1 MSLPDYLTSIEGP
14 ATGVLTITPS
24 NTANLARS
32 PRAIWVGGAG
42 DVAVEMID
50 GTNGV
55 LSGIPAGTLMPVRV
69 RKVLATGTTAT
80 GIVGLI

>member
-1 MSLPDYLTSIEGP
+1 MSLPDYLTSLEGP
-14 ATGVLTITPS
+14 AIGVLVITPS
-24 NTANLARS
+24 NTANLAGS

-50 GTNGV
+50 GSTGV
-55 LSGIPAGTLMPVRV
+55 LAGILAGTLMPVRV

-80 GIVGLI
+80 GLVGLI